1 MKNSFM
7 LLFQFLIVSLIPQLL
22 ENNNQKLTLLY
33 SYVNAVRFFVA

>member
-33 SYVNAVRFFVA
+33 SYVNAVWFFVA

>member
-22 ENNNQKLTLLY
+22 ENKNQQLTLLC
-33 SYVNAVRFFVA
+33 SYVNAVRFLVA

>member
-22 ENNNQKLTLLY
+22 ENKNQKLTLLC
-33 SYVNAVRFFVA
+33 SYVNAVRFLVA